1 MVKGKFRKGIAIF
14 MALLLCVGSVAWDS
28 LTTKAASL
36 TSKQPDAGTGM
47 QGAPY
52 EINEASELLWFAES
66 VNNGNTTIN
75 AVLTA
80 DIDINPGY
88 TFSEDGKYTTDTSA
102 GDLVVWT
109 PIGNSS
115 NQFSGSF
122 DGQEHSVSGL
132 YIMDSG
138 KQDVGLFGSLTV
150 NGEVSNLQILNSYLE
165 GYNAGGICGT
175 ANGIIS
181 NCSSKATVKGYFGV
195 GGICG
200 DGSATISHCYNEG
213 KILVES
219 SGYRRGFGGICGI
232 HRGGTIS
239 KSVNVGHVTGYD
251 DVAGICGLAWGNVV
265 IKNSYN
271 VGEISGGSRIGGIA
285 GEPYNSSCSMT
296 VENCFN
302 AGEITGSSYIGQI
315 IGLGTASN
323 CYYLAENET
332 DDIEGTT
339 YKTSAQFANG
349 EVTFLL
355 NNSSSDYESET
366 ALAVWYQN
374 IDNGL
379 EKDEYPLLSDD
390 SGKVYAGYSGCKLQY
405 TNLYPNDL
413 TTEISHEEYSNG
425 YCTECGEMQNPFKTM
440 DKYDVNGDGEK
451 DIVYEISNAGQL
463 YWFASYVN
471 AGNNATHAVLVNDI
485 IVNDKIYE
493 NGVLVSDTENLK
505 TWTPIGNKTTQY
517 KGVFDGQN
525 HLVKGLYFND
535 SKVEYVGLF
544 GYINQGSI
552 LNVGVIEPYFY
563 GYMDVAGI
571 CGYNNKG
578 EIINCYN
585 KGNISSSGNY
595 ASGICGNN
603 YYGTISNCYNEGDI
617 NGGEAAGICA
627 QNSYGTIQ
635 NSYNLGDIKST
646 TYYGGGICA
655 TQSTS
660 SGNGKIVNC
669 YSTGDVSTKTN
680 SNAGGILGYM
690 YPNTSTAVK
699 NCYYLSG
706 LGNSGT
712 YGGISKTSAQ
722 FASGE
727 VAYKLQSQQDGT
739 AIVWGQILGQE
750 IYPMLQGQVIYNV
763 ENCNGGAYS
772 NVNVVGKHNFMDG
785 ECTVCKI
792 SEMEC
797 MANLCGYTI
806 SLTGDIAVNFYMQ
819 LSDEI
824 VNDEAAYMLFTFAD
838 GDISKFNVSDAE
850 VKKDGENVYYVL
862 KCKVQS
868 PEISDTFTAKLITQV
883 CDMREYSYSVK
894 TYADYILNNTENNAE
909 YAKAAPMIKAML
921 NYGGYVQKQFGHNTG
936 SLANAGLYSASED
949 PVLVGTVPALTAHA
963 FTAPS
968 KNVGVKYY
976 GTSLLLN
983 SETTIRHYF
992 TFTEGEDIAEIREK
1006 YEFKLADGTVL
1017 TPIMRGGMIYID
1029 IKDISAADLDVKYDV
1044 TVTNKTTLEIFTFSY
1059 SALSYAKYVLD
1070 YALAGTNLV
1079 NVIKAMYFYNEA
1091 ANSYFR

>member
-1 MVKGKFRKGIAIF
+1 MKFRKGIAIF
-14 MALLLCVGSVAWDS
+14 MALLLCVGSVAWNS
-28 LTTKAASL
+28 LTTEAASL
-36 TSKQPDAGTGM
+36 TSKQPDVGTGM
-47 QGAPY
+47 QGTPY

-88 TFSEDGKYTTDTSA
+88 TFAEDGMYTADANASE
-102 GDLVVWT
+102 LVAWT
-109 PIGNSS
+109 PIGDYKLC
-115 NQFSGSF
+115 SGYEGFF
-122 DGQEHSVSGL
+122 DGQGHSISGL
-132 YIMDSG
+132 YIMDSA
-138 KQDVGLFGSLTV
+138 KQDVGLFGRLKV
-150 NGEVSNLQILNSYLE
+150 NGKVSNVQILNSYLE

-195 GGICG
+195 GGIFG

-213 KILVES
+213 KILVEL

-239 KSVNVGHVTGYD
+239 NCGNVGNVMGYD
-251 DVAGICGLAWGNVV
+251 NVGGICGLSWGDV
-265 IKNSYN
+265 IIENSYN
-271 VGEISGGSRIGGIA
+271 IGGISGDTRIGGIG
-285 GEPYNSSCSMT
+285 GEPYDSSSTMA
-296 VENCFN
+296 VRNCFN
-302 AGEITGSSYIGQI
+302 TGQINGRSYIGGI

-323 CYYLAENET
+323 CYYLAESET

-339 YKTSAQFANG
+339 YKTSTQFTNG
-349 EVTFLL
+349 EVAFLL

-390 SGKVYAGYSGCKLQY
+390 RGKVYSGYSGCTLRY
-405 TNLYPNDL
+405 TNIYPNDL
-413 TTEISHEEYSNG
+413 TTEIAHEEYSNG
-425 YCTECGEMQNPFKTM
+425 YCIECGEIQSAFKTV

-451 DIVYEISNAGQL
+451 DIVYEINNAGQL
-463 YWFASYVN
+463 YWFVSYVN
-471 AGNNATHAVLVNDI
+471 GGNNETHAVLTSDI

-493 NGVLVSDTENLK
+493 NGVLVSDTDNLK
-505 TWTPIGNKTTQY
+505 KWTPIGNKTTQY

-525 HLVKGLYFND
+525 HFVKGLYFND
-535 SKVEYVGLF
+535 SQAEYVGLF

-552 LNVGVIEPYFY
+552 LNVGMIETYFC
-563 GYMDVAGI
+563 GYMEVAGI

-578 EIINCYN
+578 KIVNCYN
-585 KGNISSSGNY
+585 KGDISSSGTY
-595 ASGICGNN
+595 ASGICGIN
-603 YYGTISNCYNEGDI
+603 YYGTISNCYNEGDV

-627 QNSYGTIQ
+627 QNSYGIIQ

-690 YPNTSTAVK
+690 YPNTSSAVK

-712 YGGISKTSAQ
+712 YGGTSKTATQ

-727 VAYKLQSQQDGT
+727 VAYKLQLEQEGT
-739 AIVWGQILGQE
+739 SIIWGQVLGQE
-750 IYPMLQGQVIYNV
+750 SYPMLQGQTIYNV

-772 NVNVVGKHNFMDG
+772 NVNVVGKHNFIEG
-785 ECTVCKI
+785 ECTLCKI
-792 SEMEC
+792 REIESK
-797 MANLCGYTI
+797 ANLCGYTI

-819 LSDEI
+819 LSEEI
-824 VNDEAAYMLFTFAD
+824 ISDKAAYMLFTFAD
-838 GDISKFNVSDAE
+838 GETSKFNVSDAE
-850 VKKDGENVYYVL
+850 LKEDGQNIYYIL

-868 PEISDTFTAKLITQV
+868 PEINDTFTAKLITDV
-883 CDMREYSYSVK
+883 CDTREYSYSVK
-894 TYADYILNNTENNAE
+894 TYADYILNNTESNDE
-909 YAKAAPMIKAML
+909 YTKAAPMVKAML

-936 SLANAGLYSASED
+936 SLANAGLYTESED
-949 PVLVGTVPALTAHA
+949 PVLVGTVPTLTAHA
-963 FTAPS
+963 FSAPS
-968 KNVGVKYY
+968 KNIGVKYY

-1029 IKDISAADLDVKYDV
+1029 IKDISAADLDVKYDI
-1044 TVTNKTTLEIFTFSY
+1044 TVTNKTTLETFTFSY